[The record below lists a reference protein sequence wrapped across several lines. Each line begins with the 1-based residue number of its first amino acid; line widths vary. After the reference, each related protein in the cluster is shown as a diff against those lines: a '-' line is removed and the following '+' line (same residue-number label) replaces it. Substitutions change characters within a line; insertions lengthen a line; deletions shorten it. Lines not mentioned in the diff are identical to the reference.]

1 VRRNFWKDIFGVKNA
16 EEFNAPDGVCL
27 FCDETEELETINLD
41 GWPEEICEECLDP
54 ANWSAESFNAEALA
68 RWDGKWKGIG
78 WTREEEA
85 NLSEEEKEKI
95 GEQIMNDWEAGKIE
109 ATDVDE
115 YWERRSAEQTLK
127 GRVRTISGK
136 PHVPRKLKKDK
147 DITAEEASKKLKFE
161 TPANAYNLAYN
172 QGFDDG
178 RSQKRVSRM
187 VYTPDTAYVEDEKL
201 FQDTF
206 RRTK

>member
-1 VRRNFWKDIFGVKNA
+1 
-16 EEFNAPDGVCL
+16 VCL